1 MRDTFA
7 LSVTLHAHIHPVT
20 MPVSHPPSIHVI
32 PAVTFDIDIVND
44 GNIHDDEDNPGV
56 SGLEITL
63 HTDET
68 AGLHG
73 LQQGIVRELNR
84 NSVNDLNISVEA
96 NSRAIVRR
104 GGAAGGRNHAA
115 EASGNRIEECTRV
128 SWCRNTTHMV

>member
-1 MRDTFA
+1 
-7 LSVTLHAHIHPVT
+7 
-20 MPVSHPPSIHVI
+20 MPVSHPHSIHVI
-32 PAVTFDIDIVND
+32 PAVTFDTDIVND

-56 SGLEITL
+56 TDLEITL

-73 LQQGIVRELNR
+73 LQQGIVGPELNR
-84 NSVNDLNISVEA
+84 NGVNDLNISVEA

-104 GGAAGGRNHAA
+104 GGAAGERNHAA

-128 SWCRNTTHMV
+128 SWCRNTAHMV